1 VKYAKK
7 KANTSEQLWNV
18 MLASI
23 SGLSGSKAA
32 AVSAV
37 YPSASALVGAY
48 QEAERSGKRKK
59 DIDNLLADVV
69 CGKGRLGPS
78 LSKKLRDA
86 FGSA

>member
-7 KANTSEQLWNV
+7 KANTAEELWNV

-23 SGLSGSKAA
+23 PGVSGGKASA
-32 AVSAV
+32 ISAV

-48 QEAERSGKRKK
+48 KEAERNGKRKK